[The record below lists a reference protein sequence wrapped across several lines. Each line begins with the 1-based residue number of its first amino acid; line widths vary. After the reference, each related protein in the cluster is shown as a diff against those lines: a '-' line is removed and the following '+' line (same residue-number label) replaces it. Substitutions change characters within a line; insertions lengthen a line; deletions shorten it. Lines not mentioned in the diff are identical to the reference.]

1 MLLSMTGFGRS
12 TGQYQDKLI
21 TVDLKSLNSKFM
33 DLRIRVP
40 QNYRSKEVQIRK
52 IINDVITR
60 GKVELNID
68 IKSENGAEA
77 QTINHRLFK
86 SYYKDIEA
94 LQGEVGFDAGDIL
107 QTILRIPN
115 VISQEE
121 SEINDDEWSV
131 LTATLKNAIVEFNK
145 FRAQEGDAMEK
156 DLVAQITEIELFLS
170 QVDPHEKERV
180 EKIKERLDKQLDE
193 QFSKDKVDRNR
204 FEQEIIYYLEKID
217 ITEEKVRLAQHCKYF
232 LEVLGNKKSDKGK
245 KLAFI
250 SQEMGREINTLGAKA
265 YSSELQKLVVGMK
278 DNLEKIKE
286 QLANAC

>member
-40 QNYRSKEVQIRK
+40 QNYRSKEVEIRK
-52 IINDVITR
+52 IINNVLTR

-68 IKSENGAEA
+68 VKAENGAEA

-86 SYYKDIEA
+86 SYYDNIMT
-94 LQGEVGFDAGDIL
+94 LQQTIGFESGDIL

-121 SEINDDEWSV
+121 TEINEEEWEVITS
-131 LTATLKNAIVEFNK
+131 TLQKAIVEFNK
-145 FRAQEGDAMEK
+145 FRAQEGSAMEK
-156 DLVAQITEIELFLS
+156 DLVAQINEIETFLTE
-170 QVDPHEKERV
+170 VDPHEKARV
-180 EKIKERLDKQLDE
+180 DKIKERLDKQLEE
-193 QFSKDKVDRNR
+193 QFSNDKVDRNR

-232 LEVLGNKKSDKGK
+232 LEILSNNKADKGK

>member
-1 MLLSMTGFGRS
+1 MTGYGRS

-33 DLRIRVP
+33 DLRIRTP

-52 IINDVITR
+52 LVNNVLSR

-68 IKSENGAEA
+68 IKSENGTDA

-86 SYYKDIEA
+86 SYFNDINLLKDE
-94 LQGEVGFDAGDIL
+94 LGFDTGDIV
-107 QTILRIPN
+107 QTILRIQN
-115 VISQEE
+115 VVSQEE
-121 SEINDDEWSV
+121 SEINDEEWKT
-131 LTATLKNAIVEFNK
+131 LTETLSKTVIEFNK
-145 FRAQEGDAMEK
+145 FRAQEGAAMEK
-156 DLVAQITEIELFLS
+156 DLIIQINEIQDFLS
-170 QVDPHEKERV
+170 QVDPHEKARI
-180 EKIKERLDKQLDE
+180 EKVKERLDRQLE
-193 QFSKDKVDRNR
+193 ENFSKDKVDRNR

-232 LEVLGNKKSDKGK
+232 LEILGNDKTEKGK

>member
-40 QNYRSKEVQIRK
+40 QNYRSKEVEIRQ
-52 IINDVITR
+52 IINNVLTR

-68 IKSENGAEA
+68 VKAENGAEA

-86 SYYKDIEA
+86 SYYDNIVS
-94 LQGEVGFDAGDIL
+94 LQHKIGFESGDIL

-121 SEINDDEWSV
+121 TEINEAEWHVITS
-131 LTATLKNAIVEFNK
+131 TLQNAIVEFNK
-145 FRAQEGDAMEK
+145 FRAQEGEAMEK
-156 DLVAQITEIELFLS
+156 DLIAQITEIELFLG
-170 QVDPHEKERV
+170 QVDPHEKARV
-180 EKIKERLDKQLDE
+180 EKIKERLDKQLEE
-193 QFSKDKVDRNR
+193 QFSNDKVDRNR

-232 LEVLGNKKSDKGK
+232 LEILGNKKEDKGK

>member
-40 QNYRSKEVQIRK
+40 QNYRSKEVEIRQ
-52 IINDVITR
+52 IINNVLTR

-68 IKSENGAEA
+68 VKAENGADA

-86 SYYKDIEA
+86 SYYDNIMS
-94 LQGEVGFDAGDIL
+94 LQQTIGFDSGDIL

-121 SEINDDEWSV
+121 NEIDEEEWEV
-131 LTATLKNAIVEFNK
+131 ITATLQNAIVKFNN
-145 FRAQEGDAMEK
+145 FRAQEGDAMEN
-156 DLVAQITEIELFLS
+156 DLVAQITEIESFLEE
-170 QVDPHEKERV
+170 VDPYEKARV
-180 EKIKERLDKQLDE
+180 DKIKERLDKQLEE
-193 QFSKDKVDRNR
+193 QFSSDKVDRNR

-232 LEVLGNKKSDKGK
+232 LEVLGNDQEDKGK

-265 YSSELQKLVVGMK
+265 YSTELQKLVVGMK

>member
-12 TGQYQDKLI
+12 TGQYEDKLI
-21 TVDLKSLNSKFM
+21 TVDIKSLNSKFM

-40 QNYRSKEVQIRK
+40 QNYRSKEAEIRQ
-52 IINDVITR
+52 IINDVLTR

-86 SYYKDIEA
+86 SYYNDIIE
-94 LQGEVGFDAGDIL
+94 LQQQVGFGTGDIL

-115 VISQEE
+115 VISQEV
-121 SEINDDEWSV
+121 DDIDEAEWN
-131 LTATLKNAIVEFNK
+131 ALKSGLKSAIDEFNK

-156 DLVAQITEIELFLS
+156 DLILQVKDIERLLGL
-170 QVDPHEKERV
+170 VNPHEKERV
-180 EKIKERLDKQLDE
+180 QKIKDRLDKQLEE
-193 QFSKDKVDRNR
+193 QFGKDKVDRNR

-232 LEVLGNKKSDKGK
+232 LEVLGNEKTEKGK

-250 SQEMGREINTLGAKA
+250 SQEIGREINTLGAKA